1 MGKKYLYSLE
11 ENTIVEIQSSR
22 INNYTT
28 KTEIIGEY
36 MFVIKE
42 LVKRG
47 IMRKIRVVGK
57 SMVPFL
63 LPGEWVMISNDIDRL
78 NEGDIVVYVRVE
90 SLVIHRVKRIRNG
103 RVITRGDNCPVDD
116 SEISVDNVVGVAV
129 KRHINVFLRLLY
141 CVKYFRKKKYK
152 ISQHIVTSIFK
163 PVRSTYN

>member
-47 IMRKIRVVGK
+47 IMRKIRVV
-57 SMVPFL
+57 
-63 LPGEWVMISNDIDRL
+63 EWVMISNDIDRL

-152 ISQHIVTSIFK
+152 ISQQIVSSIFK
-163 PVRSTYN
+163 PVRSTYK

>member
-78 NEGDIVVYVRVE
+78 NEGDIVVYVRV
-90 SLVIHRVKRIRNG
+90 IRVGRN
-103 RVITRGDNCPVDD
+103 
-116 SEISVDNVVGVAV
+116 
-129 KRHINVFLRLLY
+129 
-141 CVKYFRKKKYK
+141 
-152 ISQHIVTSIFK
+152 
-163 PVRSTYN
+163 